1 MRSIISYIRHM
12 ARPEWLKKFFFAKT
26 APLTTPAHFRDFPHL
41 TDKECTHCFQCMMI
55 CPAPGAIEV
64 VRTEKP
70 GEWKPVI
77 YPGHCIRC
85 GLCVE
90 ICPELVLDAGR
101 VHTKNAQDGTYMQ
114 FQFHIT
120 VNPVTCMGC
129 GSCTVACPVNKEIDP
144 QLAAKGTSTSD
155 EVIMRVYKGINTVFH
170 EDKCTG
176 CKTCEEQ
183 CPTRSILVARVL
195 EPLQLEEEK

>member
-1 MRSIISYIRHM
+1 MDKNIFLCQNSASHNSVSFQGIPSSDRQGMYSLFPVYDDLSCSGSNRSR
-12 ARPEWLKKFFFAKT
+12 
-26 APLTTPAHFRDFPHL
+26 
-41 TDKECTHCFQCMMI
+41 Q
-55 CPAPGAIEV
+55 
-64 VRTEKP
+64 
-70 GEWKPVI
+70 KPVI
-77 YPGHCIRC
+77 HLGHCIRC

-90 ICPELVLDAGR
+90 ICPELVLDSGR

-129 GSCTVACPVNKEIDP
+129 GICSVACPVNKEIDP

-170 EDKCTG
+170 EEKCTG

-183 CPTRSILVARVL
+183 CPNRSVMVARVL
-195 EPLQLEEEK
+195 EPLQITEEP

>member
-1 MRSIISYIRHM
+1 
-12 ARPEWLKKFFFAKT
+12 
-26 APLTTPAHFRDFPHL
+26 
-41 TDKECTHCFQCMMI
+41 MMI

-101 VHTKNAQDGTYMQ
+101 VHTKNAQDGIYA
-114 FQFHIT
+114 
-120 VNPVTCMGC
+120 VPVPYHRKPGNLH
-129 GSCTVACPVNKEIDP
+129 GLRKLHRGLP
-144 QLAAKGTSTSD
+144 G
-155 EVIMRVYKGINTVFH
+155 
-170 EDKCTG
+170 
-176 CKTCEEQ
+176 
-183 CPTRSILVARVL
+183 
-195 EPLQLEEEK
+195 